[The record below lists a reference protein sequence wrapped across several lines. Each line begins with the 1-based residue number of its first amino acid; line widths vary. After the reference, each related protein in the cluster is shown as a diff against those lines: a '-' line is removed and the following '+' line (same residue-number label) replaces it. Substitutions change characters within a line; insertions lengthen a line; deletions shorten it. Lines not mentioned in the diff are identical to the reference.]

1 MSSQE
6 VNRGLDEHGVGDKG
20 EKERPYPLPPI
31 AYPSRAGFTLLEILV
46 SLAILAVLFTLV
58 YGSFNATYRV
68 SEQLEEQADSYRLA
82 RLGFYHL
89 AKDLSMIYQTKPSPG
104 QPGSPSPSGMPV
116 TKSFLFLGKD
126 RTRTIEGKD
135 YPDDS
140 IRFSA
145 VSHGRTLRDV
155 PESDWAMISYGLE
168 EGLLIHEA
176 ALANERVIRN
186 EIGEEVLGINFR
198 YLNRA
203 DRNWVDR
210 WDSEI
215 NKELPLAVE
224 IELILKGR
232 GAEGRRFKTT
242 VDLPMARRS

>member
-1 MSSQE
+1 MREANVIGENGRREAEGGRGQYGSS
-6 VNRGLDEHGVGDKG
+6 G
-20 EKERPYPLPPI
+20 
-31 AYPSRAGFTLLEILV
+31 GFTLLEILV

-89 AKDLSMIYQTKPSPG
+89 AKDLSMIYQTKPIPG
-104 QPGSPSPSGMPV
+104 QPASPQLPPGSAV
-116 TKSFLFLGKD
+116 TKSFLFLGED
-126 RTRTIEGKD
+126 RTRTIDGTD

-140 IRFSA
+140 IRFTA
-145 VSHGRTLRDV
+145 VSHGRTLRDA
-155 PESDWAMISYGLE
+155 PESDWALISYGLE
-168 EGLLIHEA
+168 EEFLMHEA

-198 YLNRA
+198 YLNRT
-203 DRNWVDR
+203 DKNWVDR
-210 WDSEI
+210 WDSETT
-215 NKELPLAVE
+215 KELPLAVE
-224 IELILKGR
+224 IELILRGR
-232 GAEGRRFKTT
+232 GKEGHRFKTT